1 MVQLS
6 LQAVFVALAFEIG
19 GGEHLKFLCSAVQSG
34 ELEFCRPSGQFQLV
48 DMLEEVEPAVQIA
61 PQFAQFFYELGKFED
76 VNLHAIRVRRRVPLV
91 PKSKTLMAG
100 FRLGKQPIVQ
110 Q

>member
-19 GGEHLKFLCSAVQSG
+19 GGEHLKFLCSTVQSG
-34 ELEFCRPSGQFQLV
+34 KLEFCRPSGQFQLV
-48 DMLEEVEPAVQIA
+48 DMLQEVEPAVQIA
-61 PQFAQFFYELGKFED
+61 PQFGKNFNELGEFND
-76 VNLHAIRVRRRVPLV
+76 VNLQAIRVRRRVPLV
-91 PKSKTLMAG
+91 PKSKALMAG
-100 FRLGKQPIVQ
+100 FRLRKQPIVQ